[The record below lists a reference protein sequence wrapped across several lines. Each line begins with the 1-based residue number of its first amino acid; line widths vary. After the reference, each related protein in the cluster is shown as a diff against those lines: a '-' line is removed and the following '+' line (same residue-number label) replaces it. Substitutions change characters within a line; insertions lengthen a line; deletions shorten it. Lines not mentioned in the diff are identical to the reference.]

1 MRNFHFTEG
10 ILQSKLRLEGDMLQF
25 DEIFPQILRKFLIA
39 NEMSFPHCVV
49 GIQSKLNFS
58 LNNYEWKND

>member
-25 DEIFPQILRKFLIA
+25 DEIFPQILRKIVIA
-39 NEMSFPHCVV
+39 NHMSFPHCA
-49 GIQSKLNFS
+49 K
-58 LNNYEWKND
+58 ETTK